1 MMINRCGGVI
11 SGSRKVED
19 NKSHR
24 ESIFHRQW
32 WSTST
37 MTTHP
42 IHYWQCRQGESTQS
56 AQDRFGPLQRKDWW
70 RLRSTWCSNTHVLLT
85 SSPSDRMQAPQQL
98 FDIVDSSPYTS
109 HDRTNQHRHR
119 WTWSHHTVTWY
130 MFHTYLIL
138 ILNEDMAEYE
148 IKHYWVGRYWNLS
161 HLYNY
166 RYVTNSKLIWWI
178 F

>member
-98 FDIVDSSPYTS
+98 FDIVVRIHPMIEPINTDT
-109 HDRTNQHRHR
+109 DERD
-119 WTWSHHTVTWY
+119 HTTPSRDTC
-130 MFHTYLIL
+130 FIL
-138 ILNEDMAEYE
+138 IWFWFWMRTWRNMKLN
-148 IKHYWVGRYWNLS
+148 IIG
-161 HLYNY
+161 
-166 RYVTNSKLIWWI
+166 
-178 F
+178 